1 MGTRHMLQETVRQTS
16 VLLENMQNKLT
27 VVEDMCDTLLKIRSM
42 LEDKEDL
49 EEVEPIIL
57 DSTTMKKKLVTAIDT
72 VCKVLMEV
80 REVGSLVELTL
91 ERVDGELSL
100 ERVEGE
106 EGEVLGEGEIP
117 QSLRLEL
124 FTWPRKRAELD
135 LARIERLY
143 SAVNTVNQ
151 IF

>member
-16 VLLENMQNKLT
+16 VLLENMQNKLA

-80 REVGSLVELTL
+80 REVGSLLELTL
-91 ERVDGELSL
+91 ERVEGELSL
-100 ERVEGE
+100 ERV

>member
-1 MGTRHMLQETVRQTS
+1 MGTRHMLQETVRQTT

-57 DSTTMKKKLVTAIDT
+57 DSTMMKKKLVQAIDM

-80 REVGSLVELTL
+80 REVGSLLELTL
-91 ERVDGELSL
+91 ERVGMEVEKGEK
-100 ERVEGE
+100 
-106 EGEVLGEGEIP
+106 LGEGEIP
-117 QSLRLEL
+117 VSLRLEL
-124 FTWPRKRAELD
+124 FSWPRRRAEID
-135 LARIERLY
+135 LARIDRLY
-143 SAVNTVNQ
+143 SAVSTVNQ

>member
-1 MGTRHMLQETVRQTS
+1 MGTRHMLQETVRQTT

-57 DSTTMKKKLVTAIDT
+57 DSTMMKKKLVQAIDM

-80 REVGSLVELTL
+80 REVGSLLELTL
-91 ERVDGELSL
+91 ERVGMEK
-100 ERVEGE
+100 VEK
-106 EGEVLGEGEIP
+106 LGEGEIP
-117 QSLRLEL
+117 LSLRLDL
-124 FTWPRKRAELD
+124 FSWPRRRAEID
-135 LARIERLY
+135 LARIDRLY
-143 SAVNTVNQ
+143 SAVSTVNQ

>member
-1 MGTRHMLQETVRQTS
+1 MLQETVRQTT

-49 EEVEPIIL
+49 DEVEPIIL
-57 DSTTMKKKLVTAIDT
+57 DSTMMKKKLVQAIDM

-80 REVGSLVELTL
+80 REVGSLLELTL
-91 ERVDGELSL
+91 ERVGMEK
-100 ERVEGE
+100 VEK
-106 EGEVLGEGEIP
+106 LGEGEIP
-117 QSLRLEL
+117 LSLRLDL
-124 FTWPRKRAELD
+124 FSWPRRRAEID
-135 LARIERLY
+135 LARIDRLY
-143 SAVNTVNQ
+143 SAVSTVNQ

>member
-1 MGTRHMLQETVRQTS
+1 MGTRHLLVETVRQTS

-27 VVEDMCDTLLKIRSM
+27 VVEDMCDTLHKIRSM

-57 DSTTMKKKLVTAIDT
+57 DSTVMKKKLVTAIDM

-80 REVGSLVELTL
+80 REVGSLLELTL
-91 ERVDGELSL
+91 ERVDEWGED
-100 ERVEGE
+100 
-106 EGEVLGEGEIP
+106 LGEGEIP
-117 QSLRLEL
+117 QSLKLDL
-124 FTWPRKRAELD
+124 FSWPRKRAEID
-135 LARIERLY
+135 LARIDRLY

>member
-1 MGTRHMLQETVRQTS
+1 MGTRHMLEETVRQTT

-27 VVEDMCDTLLKIRSM
+27 VVEDMCDTLHKIRSM

-57 DSTTMKKKLVTAIDT
+57 DSTVMKKKLVTAIDM

-80 REVGSLVELTL
+80 REVGSLLELTL
-91 ERVDGELSL
+91 ERVDEW
-100 ERVEGE
+100 EG
-106 EGEVLGEGEIP
+106 LGEGEIP
-117 QSLRLEL
+117 QSLRLDL
-124 FTWPRKRAELD
+124 FSWPRKRAEID
-135 LARIERLY
+135 LARIDRLY

>member
-80 REVGSLVELTL
+80 REVGSLVELSL

-100 ERVEGE
+100 ERV

>member
-1 MGTRHMLQETVRQTS
+1 MATRHMLQETVRQTS
-16 VLLENMQNKLT
+16 VLLENMQNKLS

-57 DSTTMKKKLVTAIDT
+57 HSTMMKKKLVTAIDT

-80 REVGSLVELTL
+80 REVGSLVELA
-91 ERVDGELSL
+91 L

-106 EGEVLGEGEIP
+106 DLGEGEIP

-124 FTWPRKRAELD
+124 FRWPRKRAELD

>member
-1 MGTRHMLQETVRQTS
+1 MGTRHMLQETVRQTT

-49 EEVEPIIL
+49 DEVEPIIL
-57 DSTTMKKKLVTAIDT
+57 DSTMMKKKLVTAIDT

-91 ERVDGELSL
+91 ERV
-100 ERVEGE
+100 EGE
-106 EGEVLGEGEIP
+106 DLGEGEIP

-124 FTWPRKRAELD
+124 FRWPRKRAELD

>member
-1 MGTRHMLQETVRQTS
+1 MGTRNMLEETVRQTT

-27 VVEDMCDTLLKIRSM
+27 VVEDMCDTLHKIRSM

-57 DSTTMKKKLVTAIDT
+57 DSTVMKKKLVTAIDM

-80 REVGSLVELTL
+80 REVGSLLELTL
-91 ERVDGELSL
+91 ERVDV
-100 ERVEGE
+100 REG
-106 EGEVLGEGEIP
+106 LGEGEIP
-117 QSLRLEL
+117 QSLRLDL
-124 FTWPRKRAELD
+124 FSWPRKRAEID
-135 LARIERLY
+135 LARIDRLY

>member
-16 VLLENMQNKLT
+16 VLLENMQNKLS

-106 EGEVLGEGEIP
+106 VLGEGEIP

>member
-91 ERVDGELSL
+91 ERVDGELGL
-100 ERVEGE
+100 ERV

>member
-106 EGEVLGEGEIP
+106 VLGEGEIP

>member
-80 REVGSLVELTL
+80 REVGSLVEQTL

-100 ERVEGE
+100 ERV

>member
-1 MGTRHMLQETVRQTS
+1 MLQETVRQTT

-57 DSTTMKKKLVTAIDT
+57 DSTMMKMKLVQAIDM

-80 REVGSLVELTL
+80 REVGSLLELTL
-91 ERVDGELSL
+91 ERVGMEVEKGEK
-100 ERVEGE
+100 
-106 EGEVLGEGEIP
+106 LGEGEIP
-117 QSLRLEL
+117 VSLRLDL
-124 FTWPRKRAELD
+124 FSWPRRRAEID
-135 LARIERLY
+135 LARIDRLY
-143 SAVNTVNQ
+143 SAVSTVNQ

>member
-1 MGTRHMLQETVRQTS
+1 MLQETVRQTT

-57 DSTTMKKKLVTAIDT
+57 DSTMMKKKLVQAIDM

-80 REVGSLVELTL
+80 REVGSLLELTL
-91 ERVDGELSL
+91 ERVGMEVEKLKASISCHLCGFKRRSTFFRIRFLQAIKVTSDLSTFSPNYQL
-100 ERVEGE
+100 VC
-106 EGEVLGEGEIP
+106 
-117 QSLRLEL
+117 
-124 FTWPRKRAELD
+124 F
-135 LARIERLY
+135 
-143 SAVNTVNQ
+143 
-151 IF
+151 

>member
-1 MGTRHMLQETVRQTS
+1 MGTRHMLQETVRQTT

-106 EGEVLGEGEIP
+106 VLGEGEIP

>member
-1 MGTRHMLQETVRQTS
+1 MLQETVRQTT

-49 EEVEPIIL
+49 DEVEPIIL
-57 DSTTMKKKLVTAIDT
+57 DSTMMKKKLVQAIDM

-80 REVGSLVELTL
+80 REVGSLLELTL
-91 ERVDGELSL
+91 ERVGMEKGEK
-100 ERVEGE
+100 
-106 EGEVLGEGEIP
+106 LGEAEIP
-117 QSLRLEL
+117 LSLRLAL
-124 FTWPRKRAELD
+124 FSWPRRRAEID
-135 LARIERLY
+135 LARIDRLY
-143 SAVNTVNQ
+143 SAVSTVNQ

>member
-1 MGTRHMLQETVRQTS
+1 MLQETVRQTT

-57 DSTTMKKKLVTAIDT
+57 DSTMMKKKLVQAIDM

-80 REVGSLVELTL
+80 REVGSLLELTL
-91 ERVDGELSL
+91 ERVEVEVEKGEKF
-100 ERVEGE
+100 
-106 EGEVLGEGEIP
+106 GEGEIP
-117 QSLRLEL
+117 LSLRLDL
-124 FTWPRKRAELD
+124 FSWPRRRAEID
-135 LARIERLY
+135 LARIDRLY
-143 SAVNTVNQ
+143 SAVSTVNQ

>member
-106 EGEVLGEGEIP
+106 VLGEGEIP

-124 FTWPRKRAELD
+124 FRWPRKRAELD

>member
-80 REVGSLVELTL
+80 REVGSLVELSL

-100 ERVEGE
+100 ERV

-143 SAVNTVNQ
+143 SAVNTVNL